1 MFSGHVMQGGA
12 ATDAEFLLLLLLLFP
27 QLLLQTV
34 NYTYYQHWTLKMN
47 ADR

>member
-1 MFSGHVMQGGA
+1 MFIEHVIQGGA
-12 ATDAEFLLLLLLLFP
+12 ATDAEFLLLLFP

-34 NYTYYQHWTLKMN
+34 NYTYYQHWTLEMN

>member
-1 MFSGHVMQGGA
+1 MFSEHVMQGGA
-12 ATDAEFLLLLLLLFP
+12 ATDAEFLLLLLFP

-34 NYTYYQHWTLKMN
+34 NYTYYQHWTLEMN